1 MFLLQHRILAF
12 FSTKSSSSSSSAAAD
27 QSSEAPLPA
36 RKSVWKSSQKAKE
49 EEEAEEDDANETAA
63 QKHRKRLYR
72 ALHQLD
78 QDLSKVVKEETV
90 LYELTSR
97 GTYRLFFVFVVFQYV
112 FWAVCANVLFM
123 FYSGVDSQG
132 NKLRDLYQAKKEDE
146 GKGASFTR
154 TWMENISSS
163 GWQFLV
169 QGFFFLIGNV
179 FAAVIMFLMTR
190 CISSIRLLPGGRQ
203 VAINRL
209 TAFGGVPKDPKKK
222 AEIFSLS
229 DLSALES
236 RVQRVNYISIRVR
249 GRTFS
254 YMIDKGGGRFRNE
267 ALYDQTVG
275 VQRNLNATTSSS

>member
-12 FSTKSSSSSSSAAAD
+12 FSTKSSSSSSAAD
-27 QSSEAPLPA
+27 QQSSEAPLPA

-154 TWMENISSS
+154 TWMENIS
-163 GWQFLV
+163 
-169 QGFFFLIGNV
+169 
-179 FAAVIMFLMTR
+179 
-190 CISSIRLLPGGRQ
+190 C
-203 VAINRL
+203 
-209 TAFGGVPKDPKKK
+209 
-222 AEIFSLS
+222 E
-229 DLSALES
+229 
-236 RVQRVNYISIRVR
+236 
-249 GRTFS
+249 
-254 YMIDKGGGRFRNE
+254 
-267 ALYDQTVG
+267 
-275 VQRNLNATTSSS
+275 